1 MDRYSG
7 ELKYTFVAEAFFYMH
22 IINQYERDNHI
33 VLDICCYKD
42 ASLLNAMYIDSI
54 RNGHNNPNYAE
65 MFRGKPLRFVL
76 PLNTTTHNDGTEN
89 LVILSNTEATAYKTK
104 NKLILCKPEILCDL
118 GCETPRINYDEKLGK
133 EYRYFY
139 AISSDVDEENP
150 GALIK
155 VDVKNK
161 TRKIWFEKNC
171 YPSEPI
177 FVPTPNSKSE
187 DDGIILASMIYGL
200 NDVKRVGLLVLCAKN
215 WIELGRCEFITPG
228 PVPKC
233 LHGWYKNN

>member
-7 ELKYTFVAEAFFYMH
+7 KLKYTFVAEAFFYMH

-33 VLDICCYKD
+33 ILDICCYKD
-42 ASLLNAMYIDSI
+42 ASLLNAMYVESI
-54 RNGHNNPNYAE
+54 KNGHNNPNYAE

-76 PLNTTTHNDGTEN
+76 PLNQTKHSLNEN
-89 LVILSNTEATAYKTK
+89 LVTLLNTGATAFKTK

-118 GCETPRINYDEKLGK
+118 GCETPRINYDAKLGK

-139 AISSDVDEENP
+139 AISSDVDAENP

-155 VDVKNK
+155 VDVKSK

-171 YPSEPI
+171 YPSSLFSFQRQI
-177 FVPTPNSKSE
+177 QNLK
-187 DDGIILASMIYGL
+187 MM
-200 NDVKRVGLLVLCAKN
+200 VLY
-215 WIELGRCEFITPG
+215 WLQ
-228 PVPKC
+228 
-233 LHGWYKNN
+233 